1 MEISMKHSLEPW
13 IPAAFC
19 AFISSIP
26 VVGSVIDG
34 GGWWRP
40 TFFAFLPMCFIF
52 VGAAMLRMQREIRD
66 LRMRLGEV
74 TAIQVAAVTP
84 IREKQ

>member
-1 MEISMKHSLEPW
+1 MKRSLEPW

-19 AFISSIP
+19 AFISLIAIFASL
-26 VVGSVIDG
+26 GEG

-52 VGAAMLRMQREIRD
+52 VGAAIVRMQREIRE
-66 LRMRLGEV
+66 LRQRLGEV
-74 TAIQVAAVTP
+74 SAIQVAAVATRP
-84 IREKQ
+84 RRPD